1 MLDVTIENILVVLTA
16 IWQGFINV
24 IDICKDISLV
34 RWVIIDMCRSV
45 KMSLKILLSFHNVWG
60 TENPMEIGP

>member
-34 RWVIIDMCRSV
+34 R
-45 KMSLKILLSFHNVWG
+45 
-60 TENPMEIGP
+60 